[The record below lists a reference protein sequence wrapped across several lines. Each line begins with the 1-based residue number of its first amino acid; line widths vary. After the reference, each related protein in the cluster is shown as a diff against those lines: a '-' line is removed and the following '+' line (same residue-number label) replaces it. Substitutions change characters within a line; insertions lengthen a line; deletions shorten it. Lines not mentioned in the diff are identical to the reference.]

1 MELQYTIVDGYDT
14 DEPRRGT
21 EHSAGLDVYIP
32 RFTPKFL
39 EDLKEKNKTQ
49 ARIHYSDTTDV
60 RFQLL
65 TNGEREQLEV
75 NKPDDLYVMGH
86 GRVIIPTGLRFN
98 IPTGTYLE
106 VANRGSTAALQGLI
120 FGAHIIDEDY
130 QGIVFI
136 NLINTTSNTIYLKAG
151 TKLVQLIHK
160 KWIKSA
166 LRRVP
171 ENELYPEVSKR
182 GEGALGHTGQ

>member
-1 MELQYTIVDGYDT
+1 
-14 DEPRRGT
+14 
-21 EHSAGLDVYIP
+21 
-32 RFTPKFL
+32 
-39 EDLKEKNKTQ
+39 
-49 ARIHYSDTTDV
+49 
-60 RFQLL
+60 
-65 TNGEREQLEV
+65 
-75 NKPDDLYVMGH
+75 MGH
-86 GRVIIPTGLRFN
+86 GRIIIPTGIRFN

-136 NLINTTSNTIYLKAG
+136 NLINTTPSTIYLKAG

-160 KWIKSA
+160 EWIRST

-171 ENELYPEVSKR
+171 ESELYPEVSKR

>member
-14 DEPRRGT
+14 EEPRRGT

-32 RFTPKFL
+32 RLTPKFE
-39 EDLKEKNKTQ
+39 EDLREKNKNQ
-49 ARIHYSDTTDV
+49 ARIFF
-60 RFQLL
+60 RE
-65 TNGEREQLEV
+65 GEGE
-75 NKPDDLYVMGH
+75 NPPNDLYVMGH
-86 GRVIIPTGLRFN
+86 SRIIIPTGLRFN

-136 NLINTTSNTIYLKAG
+136 NLINTTPYNIYLNPG

-160 KWIKSA
+160 EWIRST
-166 LRRVP
+166 LRHVP